1 MLSLDLSN
9 RTALVTGSTAGI
21 GRATAQQLATA
32 GARVY
37 INGRTEERVQTAI
50 ADIRKAVPDAE
61 LYAAPGDVSTGEG
74 VQEII
79 RVLPETD
86 ILVNNAGTAE
96 LSQFTEVS
104 DESWQRLWDL
114 NVMSGV
120 RLSRHYVAGMADR
133 GWGRIIFV
141 SSESALVIPPQMVH
155 YGATKTAQLGV
166 ARGLA
171 EAYPASGITV
181 NSVLPGPTRSELVE
195 RYFAMVQEQQPD
207 LSLEEIEREHLESA
221 HPGLLLGRFAEC
233 EEVANLIAYLASPL
247 STATNGAALRVDGGA
262 LRNVA

>member
-1 MLSLDLSN
+1 MTLELST

-21 GRATAQQLATA
+21 GKATAQQLAEA

-37 INGRTEERVQTAI
+37 VNGRTEERVQAAI
-50 ADIRKAVPDAE
+50 AEIRKAVPDAD
-61 LYAAPGDVSTGEG
+61 LRPAPGDVATAEG

-79 RVLPETD
+79 DALPETD

-96 LSQFTEVS
+96 LGSFTELS

-120 RLSRHYVAGMADR
+120 RLSRHYVTGMADR

-141 SSESALVIPPQMVH
+141 SSESALNVPPGMVH
-155 YGATKTAQLGV
+155 YGATKIAQLGM

-171 EAYPASGITV
+171 ESYPASGVTV
-181 NSVLPGPTRSELVE
+181 NSVLPGPTRSELTE
-195 RYFAMVQEQQPD
+195 RYFAMLQEQRPD
-207 LSLEEIEREHLESA
+207 ARLEELEGEHLRNN
-221 HPGLLLGRFAEC
+221 HPNLLLGRFAES

-247 STATNGAALRVDGGA
+247 STATNGAALRVDGGDI
-262 LRNVA
+262 RNVT

>member
-1 MLSLDLSN
+1 MLTLDLSS

-21 GRATAQQLATA
+21 GKATALQLAAA

-37 INGRTEERVQTAI
+37 VNGRTEERVQAAI
-50 ADIRKAVPDAE
+50 ADIRKAVPEAE
-61 LYAAPGDVSTGEG
+61 LGAAPGDVSTVEG
-74 VQEII
+74 VAEVI
-79 RVLPETD
+79 RALPDAD

-96 LSQFTEVS
+96 LGTFTELT
-104 DESWQRLWDL
+104 DENWQGLWDL

-120 RLSRHYVAGMADR
+120 RLSRHYVTGMVSR

-141 SSESALVIPPQMVH
+141 NSASALEIPAQMVH

-171 EAYPASGITV
+171 ESYPGSGVTV
-181 NSVLPGPTRSELVE
+181 NSVLPGPTRSELTE
-195 RYFAMVQEQQPD
+195 RYFAMLQAQRPDVPLEQ
-207 LSLEEIEREHLESA
+207 IEREFLQSS
-221 HPGLLLGRFAEC
+221 HPNSLIGRFAEA

-247 STATNGAALRVDGGA
+247 SSATNGAALRVDGGV